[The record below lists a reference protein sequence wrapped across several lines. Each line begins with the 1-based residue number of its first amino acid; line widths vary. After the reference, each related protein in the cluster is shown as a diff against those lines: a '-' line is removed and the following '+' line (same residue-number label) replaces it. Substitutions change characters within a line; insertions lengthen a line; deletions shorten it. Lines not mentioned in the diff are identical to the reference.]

1 MPAGDRLALCVFFE
15 KFDGVADRQNGLG
28 GIVGNFAAE
37 LFLKSHHQFDSVETV
52 GAKVID
58 EAGVLGHLVG
68 LDAEMFHDDF
78 LHALANITHRSNL
91 ILPTRPVK
99 LALILSNY
107 VIELADS
114 RGSTPSQGR
123 TTAGRSGIAA
133 PPARVRFGYHT
144 SKRLTSAPARRPH
157 YLYRVQIMAIPP
169 FTCNVCPV
177 M

>member
-1 MPAGDRLALCVFFE
+1 LHVPHAKMPAGDRLALCVFFE

-37 LFLKSHHQFDSVETV
+37 LFLKSHDQFDSVETV

-114 RGSTPSQGR
+114 RGSTPSQR
-123 TTAGRSGIAA
+123 R
-133 PPARVRFGYHT
+133 
-144 SKRLTSAPARRPH
+144 TSAPALRDCGSPSPSSVRLPH
-157 YLYRVQIMAIPP
+157 
-169 FTCNVCPV
+169 FK
-177 M
+177 